1 MRRSSVKTFYACN
14 CCSGAYAIVF
24 NVVLF
29 VEYISFHLFQ
39 LLIYVCLFVY
49 LFVCQDGSTPLHEA
63 SSGGRMEVVR
73 LLLDRGA
80 HIQAQTKVSES
91 ECASE

>member
-1 MRRSSVKTFYACN
+1 MRRSSVKTFYVCN
-14 CCSGAYAIVF
+14 NCSRAYAIVF

-39 LLIYVCLFVY
+39 LLIYVCLFV
-49 LFVCQDGSTPLHEA
+49 CQYGYTPLHRA
-63 SSGGRMEVVR
+63 SSEGRIEVVR

-80 HIQAQTKVSES
+80 HIQAQEEVSES
-91 ECASE
+91 

>member
-1 MRRSSVKTFYACN
+1 MRRSSVTTFYVCN
-14 CCSGAYAIVF
+14 NCSRANAIVF

-49 LFVCQDGSTPLHEA
+49 LFVRMDPLLFTGLH
-63 SSGGRMEVVR
+63 ME
-73 LLLDRGA
+73 G
-80 HIQAQTKVSES
+80 I
-91 ECASE
+91 